1 MSKYDAL
8 WTYIQKSGRQ
18 QLTLTYDEIGQI
30 AGVVLDHSFLRYKK
44 ELLSYGYEVSK
55 ISMKV
60 QTVLFI
66 KREQD

>member
-8 WTYIQKSGRQ
+8 WTYIQKSDRP

-55 ISMKV
+55 ISMKA
-60 QTVLFI
+60 QTVLFV
-66 KREQD
+66 KREED

>member
-8 WTYIQKSGRQ
+8 WTYIQKSGRP

-55 ISMKV
+55 ISMKA